1 MRQLSTFRLYL
12 LGIGLLFA
20 GYVALEYNRPKPLDW
35 TPTYFNKDKIPYGTF
50 VLFDQLPR
58 LLGTDSVAVVRLPAY
73 SQLTG
78 AAPDAGVDVPETP
91 TGPPPAAPD
100 SAADL
105 APDSAA
111 PDSAA
116 AAVPADSVATTDSA
130 DSGATRTASPSAD
143 STAAAD
149 SEEEATDSGT
159 TVAAADSLPLR
170 PERANYLFINDGFAA
185 SRPDLRALLGFVA
198 RGNDVFITADDF
210 GGPLGRALGVR
221 TDDTAPTLPPGAPGR
236 PRPDSVTLRFTNPAL
251 AGARYRL
258 PAAAG
263 ARLVLDSV
271 TGPGARRGPPPTGRT
286 LATDA
291 QGRAVLL
298 RLDHGAG
305 HFYLCSVPLAFTN
318 YYFLQPRTAGFAAG
332 ALAYLPARQ
341 TWWDEYQKQGA
352 LGEQSLLRVLLAHP
366 ALRGAYYLTLLGA
379 LLFVLVE
386 ARRRQRIIPTL
397 KPLPNTTLLFT
408 RTVAGLYRQGR
419 NHALIAE
426 KKVALFLDY
435 LRVRFHEASPD
446 LGDNDFRER
455 LSQKAGLPRA
465 RVDELLRLVNLA
477 RTAPQIDDRALL
489 QLSRA
494 INAFRREVSR

>member
-1 MRQLSTFRLYL
+1 MRQISTFRLYL

-20 GYVALEYNRPKPLDW
+20 GYVALEYNRPKPLNW
-35 TPTYFNKDKIPYGTF
+35 SPTYANKDKIPYGTF

-78 AAPDAGVDVPETP
+78 ASLNDALTRPDAPAAADDPSDAPSDSVARTDSVAHAGSA
-91 TGPPPAAPD
+91 AAPD
-100 SAADL
+100 STASRAAN
-105 APDSAA
+105 APESEDEDEDAASSAA
-111 PDSAA
+111 
-116 AAVPADSVATTDSA
+116 VV
-130 DSGATRTASPSAD
+130 
-143 STAAAD
+143 
-149 SEEEATDSGT
+149 
-159 TVAAADSLPLR
+159 AADSLPIR
-170 PERANYLFINDGFAA
+170 PERANYLFVSDEFASSKPDLQALLSFAA
-185 SRPDLRALLGFVA
+185 
-198 RGNDVFITADDF
+198 RGGDVFITAKEF
-210 GGPLGRALGVR
+210 GGDFRGALGPALGFHLTDAAPVLPVR
-221 TDDTAPTLPPGAPGR
+221 ADARGR
-236 PRPDSVTLRFTNPAL
+236 PQADSVTLRFTNPAL
-251 AGARYRL
+251 AGPRYRL
-258 PAAAG
+258 PGTAG
-263 ARLVLDSV
+263 ARIALDSV
-271 TGPGARRGPPPTGRT
+271 QGRVPTGRT

-291 QGRAVLL
+291 QGRAVFV

-318 YYFLQPRTAGFAAG
+318 YYLLRPRTAGFAAG

-341 TWWDEYQKQGA
+341 AWWDEYQKQGP

-366 ALRGAYYLTLLGA
+366 GLRGAYYLTLLGA

-386 ARRRQRIIPTL
+386 ARRRQRIIPVL

-435 LRVRFHEASPD
+435 LRVRFHETSPD

-465 RVDELLRLVNLA
+465 RVDELLRLVNFA
-477 RTAPQIDDRALL
+477 CTAPQIDDRALL

-494 INAFRREVSR
+494 INDFRREAR

>member
-1 MRQLSTFRLYL
+1 MRQLTTFRLYL

-35 TPTYFNKDKIPYGTF
+35 SPTYANKDKIPYGTY

-58 LLGTDSVAVVRLPAY
+58 LLGTDSVAVVRRPAY

-78 AAPDAGVDVPETP
+78 AAPDEAPK
-91 TGPPPAAPD
+91 GPASATAPPGAP
-100 SAADL
+100 
-105 APDSAA
+105 
-111 PDSAA
+111 
-116 AAVPADSVATTDSA
+116 
-130 DSGATRTASPSAD
+130 D
-143 STAAAD
+143 STAAERTA
-149 SEEEATDSGT
+149 AP
-159 TVAAADSLPLR
+159 VAPAPAAAYESAALVADLLPLR
-170 PERANYLFINDGFAA
+170 PERANYLFVNDEFSA
-185 SRPDLRALLGFVA
+185 SKPDARALLGFAA
-198 RGNDVFITADDF
+198 RGNDVFIAAENF
-210 GGPLGRALGVR
+210 GHFRGSLSEALGFHI
-221 TDDTAPTLPPGAPGR
+221 DDAAAGQPPKTAAQGPPRA
-236 PRPDSVTLRFTNPAL
+236 DSVTLRFTNPAL

-258 PAAAG
+258 PGPAS
-263 ARLVLDSV
+263 ARLVLDSAQ
-271 TGPGARRGPPPTGRT
+271 GRRPRGRT

-291 QGRAVLL
+291 QGRAVFV

-305 HFYLCSVPLAFTN
+305 HFYVCSVPLAFTN
-318 YYFLQPRTAGFAAG
+318 YCLLRPRTAGFAAG

-341 TWWDEYQKQGA
+341 AWWDEFQKQGPV
-352 LGEQSLLRVLLAHP
+352 GEQSLLRVLLAHE

-386 ARRRQRIIPTL
+386 ARRRQRIIPIL
-397 KPLPNTTLLFT
+397 KPLPNTTLQFM

-435 LRVRFHEASPD
+435 LRVRFHETSPD
-446 LGDNDFRER
+446 LGDHDFRER

-465 RVDELLRLVNLA
+465 RVDELLRLVNFA
-477 RTAPQIDDRALL
+477 RTAPQIDDRMLL

-494 INAFRREVSR
+494 ITEFRREAG